1 MNLSEHQKVK
11 LQAKGH
17 IHWID
22 KKSNSIYKI
31 YKKFNLLDDLKD
43 IEKRLSQ
50 IVKLSSSMDFIPQT
64 NYFYEEDLLVMKQK
78 CLINKKKLKEIDPS
92 EKIKLIKKFAQSLD
106 KLYAE
111 EFVHGDINRKNI
123 IYSENKLFL
132 IDFEPSLL
140 QIKDQTKQWMS
151 TRPYRHHADIQN
163 NNITAKSDFL
173 GFACFAKWFLF
184 NSNCPQHYVK
194 ECSKIITKLKFQ
206 SSPFQNL
213 TKLSTSK
220 LSITY

>member
-1 MNLSEHQKVK
+1 MNLSKHQEVK

-22 KKSNSIYKI
+22 KKSNNIYKI

-64 NYFYEEDLLVMKQK
+64 NYFYEKDLLVMKQK
-78 CLINKKKLKEIDPS
+78 CLSNKKKLKEIDSS

-123 IYSENKLFL
+123 IYSENNLFL

-140 QIKDQTKQWMS
+140 QIKDRTKQWMS
-151 TRPYRHHADIQN
+151 TRPYRHHEDIQN

-173 GFACFAKWFLF
+173 GFACFIKWFLS
-184 NSNCPQHYVK
+184 NSNCPQYYVE
-194 ECSKIITKLKFQ
+194 ECSEIVTKLKFQ
-206 SSPFQNL
+206 SSPFQKL
-213 TKLSTSK
+213 TKL
-220 LSITY
+220 LLN

>member
-22 KKSNSIYKI
+22 KKSNNIYKI
-31 YKKFNLLDDLKD
+31 YKKFNLLDNLKD

-78 CLINKKKLKEIDPS
+78 CLINKKKLKEIDSS

-123 IYSENKLFL
+123 IYSENNLFL

-140 QIKDQTKQWMS
+140 QIKDRTKQWMS
-151 TRPYRHHADIQN
+151 TRPYRHHEDIQN

-173 GFACFAKWFLF
+173 GFACFIKWFLS
-184 NSNCPQHYVK
+184 NSNCPQYYVE
-194 ECSKIITKLKFQ
+194 ECSEIVTKLKFQ
-206 SSPFQNL
+206 SSPFQKL
-213 TKLSTSK
+213 TKL
-220 LSITY
+220 LLN